1 MMEWKEYMQLWGP
14 AVPMFA
20 VFIFYLH
27 RLVFKTVPRGFV
39 RLKKAIDSLESANEA
54 HATESAL
61 ILQRI
66 EKKMDQAPRVRSPP
80 KKIQRS
86 RRTK

>member
-1 MMEWKEYMQLWGP
+1 MDWKEYMQLWGP

-39 RLKKAIDSLESANEA
+39 RLRKSIEGLESTNEA

-66 EKKMDQAPRVRSPP
+66 EQKLEANQRKPRPRKKIPP
-80 KKIQRS
+80 KP
-86 RRTK
+86 RRK

>member
-1 MMEWKEYMQLWGP
+1 
-14 AVPMFA
+14 MFA

-39 RLKKAIDSLESANEA
+39 RLRKSIEGLESTNEA

-66 EKKMDQAPRVRSPP
+66 EQKLDNHKRKPRPRKRTLP
-80 KKIQRS
+80 KARGK
-86 RRTK
+86 